1 MNKEG
6 FYPPPLIAVVNFIV
20 PKTGLEPARISA
32 SDPKSDVSTYSTTWA
47 YIPRYSRYILI

>member
-6 FYPPPLIAVVNFIV
+6 FYPPPPLIAVVNFIV

-32 SDPKSDVSTYSTTWA
+32 SDPKSDVST
-47 YIPRYSRYILI
+47 